1 MTEDKVKYVKFLVG
15 TRLWL
20 VPAEFV
26 TDVFIAA
33 VEKLNNTEQGK
44 VVEWSDEE
52 AKAFDEMDWVPRVCK
67 PL

>member
-1 MTEDKVKYVKFLVG
+1 MTEPKYVKFLVG

-20 VPAEFV
+20 VPFEFV
-26 TDVFIAA
+26 TDLFIAA

-44 VVEWSDEE
+44 VVEWTEDEKKE
-52 AKAFDEMDWVPRVCK
+52 FDKVDWVPQVYK